1 MENIKQIKIDELK
14 DSEYNPRQI
23 TKDELKKLKTSI
35 EKFGL
40 VQPIVVNINPERE
53 NVVISGH
60 QRLKAAKSLG
70 LKEVPCML
78 VDLSLTKEKALN
90 LAMNRIGG
98 RFEEE
103 KLIDLLS
110 AIEQEN
116 EDILNITGFDNA
128 EINYLLGLRE
138 KEKEQI
144 YADTAEDDF
153 DLTNKYEIKEG
164 DLVILDGKHKIICG
178 DSTNPNILRRLLREN
193 KIDLVVTSPPYNLD
207 IKYGKYRDNKN
218 YKEYIDML
226 SKVFDNIKTFLN
238 KGRFLC
244 VNIGREWGPINMPA
258 KYDELLE
265 NLGYVFFRNIYWSKP
280 LGSARGTITSRNPFP
295 RYYIPK
301 VQTEIIQ
308 LYSNEGKPSVYNP
321 LIVYKFREGKKT
333 NVEIARAR
341 NVNTATTYQSLES
354 LKRKGFIRIDKKQKV
369 ISVIPD

>member
-35 EKFGL
+35 EKSGL

-164 DLVILDGKHKIICG
+164 DLVF
-178 DSTNPNILRRLLREN
+178 
-193 KIDLVVTSPPYNLD
+193 
-207 IKYGKYRDNKN
+207 
-218 YKEYIDML
+218 
-226 SKVFDNIKTFLN
+226 SK
-238 KGRFLC
+238 
-244 VNIGREWGPINMPA
+244 
-258 KYDELLE
+258 
-265 NLGYVFFRNIYWSKP
+265 
-280 LGSARGTITSRNPFP
+280 
-295 RYYIPK
+295 
-301 VQTEIIQ
+301 
-308 LYSNEGKPSVYNP
+308 
-321 LIVYKFREGKKT
+321 
-333 NVEIARAR
+333 
-341 NVNTATTYQSLES
+341 
-354 LKRKGFIRIDKKQKV
+354 
-369 ISVIPD
+369 